1 MFHNDVR
8 AYSHDIAH
16 LTILLVVL
24 RLRLH
29 LGPVLTTSPDPWA
42 ADGAV
47 CSLASASASA
57 LTRLSPRR
65 PRRRS
70 RRGRWRH
77 RGRGILVAGG
87 GKAAWKEILKK
98 YRMKKEIFC

>member
-1 MFHNDVR
+1 MFHNDVG
-8 AYSHDIAH
+8 AYGHDIAH
-16 LTILLVVL
+16 LAILLVVL

-42 ADGAV
+42 ANGAV
-47 CSLASASASA
+47 DALASASA
-57 LTRLSPRR
+57 LPRLSPRR

-98 YRMKKEIFC
+98 YRMK